1 MLTPLANCSGKSSCH
16 ETAETATQWVHRPS
30 QERLRD
36 SSVAPGL
43 RGKKWSKDSDAPVPK
58 ELTTADNILQ
68 S

>member
-1 MLTPLANCSGKSSCH
+1 MLTPLANCSGKSTCH

-43 RGKKWSKDSDAPVPK
+43 RGKNM
-58 ELTTADNILQ
+58 E
-68 S
+68 